1 MVMNL
6 VNPVYL
12 KNAAG
17 LKKEFAANKPF
28 PHLVLGNFFTSKINR
43 VAEQVLNEKFIE
55 QNSDLFQFQQTDDCK
70 AATQPAVKEFHKFF
84 LSKEFISFISQIT
97 GERLKFIDM
106 SAFIYDDTDYLL
118 PHDDRLEG
126 RKIAYVF
133 QVGDNFAKEDGGAL
147 QFFKDKKIVKSI
159 PPTYNTFTIFKVS
172 SKSWHR
178 VQEVMSHNK
187 KRISFAGWFHG

>member
-1 MVMNL
+1 MNL

-28 PHLVLGNFFTSKINR
+28 PHLVLGNFFTSEINR

-84 LSKEFISFISQIT
+84 SSKEFISFISQIT
-97 GERLKFIDM
+97 GEKLRFIDM

-133 QVGDNFAKEDGGAL
+133 QVGDNFVKEDGGAL